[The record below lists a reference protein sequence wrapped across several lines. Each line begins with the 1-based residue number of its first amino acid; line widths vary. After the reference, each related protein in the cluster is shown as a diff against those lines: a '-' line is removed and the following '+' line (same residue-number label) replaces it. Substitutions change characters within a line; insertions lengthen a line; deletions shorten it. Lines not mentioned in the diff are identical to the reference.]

1 MSNKKENLMNQQN
14 EATVKLSKYQNFEF
28 MRVHRSQIKEA
39 AYNPRIISEYGEKLL
54 RKTLKNKGLV
64 EALVWNKRTG
74 NLVGGH
80 QRLHNIDALEKTK
93 DYFLDVCAVDVDE
106 KTEKELNIILNN
118 PNMQGQ
124 YDGIKLADLFI
135 DGGASFVESGFNQAD
150 LEIMFDT
157 PELNKILGSDKE
169 VDEVVT
175 DIETLNEMKSKHKE
189 AKKKLQEADT
199 DDYFRVVV
207 FNNVHD
213 MQAFCDFFDL
223 NNGTRYVDGYKIAQK
238 AGLRLSDDAAD
249 VKSHVEAD

>member
-1 MSNKKENLMNQQN
+1 MKNQTETQ
-14 EATVKLSKYQNFEF
+14 ESKVSKFQNFEF

-39 AYNPRIISEYGEKLL
+39 AYNPRVISEYGDKLL

-80 QRLHNIDALEKTK
+80 QRLHNIDELEKTK
-93 DYFLDVCAVDVDE
+93 DYYLDVCAIDVDD

-124 YDGIKLADLFI
+124 YDGIKLAELFI
-135 DGGASFVESGFNQAD
+135 SGGANFVESGFNQAD

-169 VDEVVT
+169 VEEVVE
-175 DIETLNEMKSKHKE
+175 DIETLQAMKERRKD

-207 FNNVHD
+207 FNNKQD
-213 MQAFCDFFDL
+213 MLSFCDFFGL
-223 NNGTRYVDGYKIAQK
+223 ENGTRYVDGYRIAEK
-238 AGLRLSDDAAD
+238 AGLELPGMMIDKD
-249 VKSHVEAD
+249 

>member
-1 MSNKKENLMNQQN
+1 MKNQTETQ
-14 EATVKLSKYQNFEF
+14 ESKVSKFQNFEF

-39 AYNPRIISEYGEKLL
+39 AYNPRVISEYGDKLL

-80 QRLHNIDALEKTK
+80 QRLHNIDELEKTK
-93 DYFLDVCAVDVDE
+93 DYYLDVCAVDVDD

-124 YDGIKLADLFI
+124 YDGIKLAELFI
-135 DGGASFVESGFNQAD
+135 SGGANFVESGFNQAD

-175 DIETLNEMKSKHKE
+175 DIETLNEMKSKRKE

-238 AGLRLSDDAAD
+238 AGLQLSDDAAE

>member
-1 MSNKKENLMNQQN
+1 
-14 EATVKLSKYQNFEF
+14 
-28 MRVHRSQIKEA
+28 
-39 AYNPRIISEYGEKLL
+39 
-54 RKTLKNKGLV
+54 
-64 EALVWNKRTG
+64 
-74 NLVGGH
+74 
-80 QRLHNIDALEKTK
+80 
-93 DYFLDVCAVDVDE
+93 
-106 KTEKELNIILNN
+106 
-118 PNMQGQ
+118 
-124 YDGIKLADLFI
+124 
-135 DGGASFVESGFNQAD
+135 
-150 LEIMFDT
+150 MFDT

-175 DIETLNEMKSKHKE
+175 DIEILNEMKSKRKE

>member
-1 MSNKKENLMNQQN
+1 MKNQTETQ
-14 EATVKLSKYQNFEF
+14 ESKVSKFQNFEF
-28 MRVHRSQIKEA
+28 MRVHRSKIKEA
-39 AYNPRIISEYGEKLL
+39 AYNPRFISEYGDKLL

-80 QRLHNIDALEKTK
+80 QRLHNIDELEKTK
-93 DYFLDVCAVDVDE
+93 DYYLDVCAVDVDD

-124 YDGIKLADLFI
+124 YDGIKLAELFI
-135 DGGASFVESGFNQAD
+135 SGGANFVESGFNQAD

-169 VDEVVT
+169 VEEVVE
-175 DIETLNEMKSKHKE
+175 DIETLQAMKERRKD

-207 FNNVHD
+207 FNNKQD
-213 MQAFCDFFDL
+213 MLSFCDFFGL
-223 NNGTRYVDGYKIAQK
+223 ENGTRYVDGYRIAEK
-238 AGLRLSDDAAD
+238 AGLEFPGMMIDKD
-249 VKSHVEAD
+249 

>member
-1 MSNKKENLMNQQN
+1 MKNQTETQ
-14 EATVKLSKYQNFEF
+14 ESKVSKFQNFEF

-39 AYNPRIISEYGEKLL
+39 AYNPRVISEYGDKLL

-80 QRLHNIDALEKTK
+80 QRLHNIDELEKTK
-93 DYFLDVCAVDVDE
+93 DYYLDVCAVDVDD

-124 YDGIKLADLFI
+124 YDGIKLAELFI
-135 DGGASFVESGFNQAD
+135 SGGANFVESGFNQAD

-169 VDEVVT
+169 VEEVVE
-175 DIETLNEMKSKHKE
+175 DIETLQAMKERRKY

-199 DDYFRVVV
+199 DDYFRVFV
-207 FNNVHD
+207 FNNKQD
-213 MQAFCDFFDL
+213 MLAFCDFFGL
-223 NNGTRYVDGYKIAQK
+223 ENGTRYVDGYRIAEK
-238 AGLRLSDDAAD
+238 AGLELPGMMAED
-249 VKSHVEAD
+249 